1 MGRQFLVGFATTLLL
16 VALGTR
22 INFRGPDQAGPG
34 EETVS
39 IHGIRIFHREIDRD
53 MMKNLSAIPALST
66 LVVTTVLLSTFG
78 GFIAVLAGRFQKPAQ
93 PFTPVESP

>member
-16 VALGTR
+16 VALGAR
-22 INFRGPDQAGPG
+22 IDFRGPDQAGPG

-66 LVVTTVLLSTFG
+66 LVVTTVLLSTLG
-78 GFIAVLAGRFQKPAQ
+78 GCIAIFAGRLQKPTQ
-93 PFTPVESP
+93 KTTIDNPP